1 MFLLVIIEGF
11 NGGGIMH
18 ALAAAFGES
27 CAIPLDRSVIS
38 AENPP
43 MHRRLHPAAAGAAS
57 ALYAGITVGL
67 SIHQKRRISGV
78 FDGGKRMLRRLGET
92 SGYFPAARLFA
103 FSISVRRPARSP

>member
-27 CAIPLDRSVIS
+27 CAIPFVLSAIS

-43 MHRRLHPAAAGAAS
+43 MHRRLLTPLLHFTT
-57 ALYAGITVGL
+57 GIVMGL
-67 SIHQKRRISGV
+67 STHQKRRECGV
-78 FDGGKRMLRRLGET
+78 FDGGKRMLRRWGET

-103 FSISVRRPARSP
+103 FSISVKRPTRSP

>member
-27 CAIPLDRSVIS
+27 CAILLVPSAIS

-57 ALYAGITVGL
+57 ALAVGL
-67 SIHQKRRISGV
+67 SIHQKRR
-78 FDGGKRMLRRLGET
+78 
-92 SGYFPAARLFA
+92 
-103 FSISVRRPARSP
+103 